1 MESPAEL
8 RLDLVMDLLLS
19 PEAAFPVPARLVYR
33 TDDPYAVHVAF
44 HVDSAQ
50 PIGWFFARDLLAQG
64 LLRPTGLGDVR
75 VWPASVDGRRT
86 VTLMLCSPE
95 GDAFL
100 QAPAARV
107 AAWVRHTLHLVPPG
121 GAAERDRVDRALD
134 ALFAAN
140 AANRAGGAGG
150 AFEPG
155 C

>member
-19 PEAAFPVPARLVYR
+19 PEEAFPVPARLVYSP
-33 TDDPYAVHVAF
+33 DDPYAVHVAF
-44 HVDSAQ
+44 HVDSAA

-75 VWPASVDGRRT
+75 VWPAVVDGRRM
-86 VTLMLCSPE
+86 VTLVLCSPE

-107 AAWVRHTLHLVPPG
+107 AAWVRQTLRLVPPG
-121 GAAERDRVDRALD
+121 GEAERARVDRALT
-134 ALFAAN
+134 AVLA
-140 AANRAGGAGG
+140 AGGAAGP
-150 AFEPG
+150 EVRPTLNDM
-155 C
+155 

>member
-19 PEAAFPVPARLVYR
+19 PEQAYPVPARLVYCP
-33 TDDPYAVHVAF
+33 DDPYAVHIAF
-44 HVDSAQ
+44 HVDSSR
-50 PIGWFFARDLLAQG
+50 PIGWFFARDLLVQG

-75 VWPASVDGRRT
+75 IWPATVDGRRM

-100 QAPAARV
+100 QAPAALV
-107 AAWVRHTLHLVPPG
+107 APWLRHTLRVVPPNG
-121 GAAERDRVDRALD
+121 PAERDRVDRALD

-140 AANRAGGAGG
+140 GAGEG
-150 AFEPG
+150 GF
-155 C
+155 